1 MSTFYKFT
9 QGVEEK
15 IRVYTSGAILIL
27 KNPTTILTFNT
38 VETVEGE
45 TEDDNEYWL
54 TFTIDQDNFIEGGLA
69 QYQLFEDNKLK
80 EYGSCQIIPNLL
92 VNPEQDTRGKYKII
106 VDGIEAM
113 LAGVATKGQRH
124 IQVGDKT
131 IEKYSA
137 SQLLSL
143 LNYFQGKLAEEE
155 SGTDVNTKTDQL
167 TIKYYWR
174 GI

>member
-1 MSTFYKFT
+1 MSNTFYKFT

-27 KNPTTILTFNT
+27 KNSTTILTFNT
-38 VETVEGE
+38 VETEGE
-45 TEDDNEYWL
+45 DEYWL

-69 QYQLFEDNKLK
+69 QYQLFEGNILK
-80 EYGSCQIIPNLL
+80 EYGTCQIIPNLL
-92 VNPEQDTRGKYKII
+92 VNPQQDTRGKYKII

-167 TIKYYWR
+167 NIKYVWR
-174 GI
+174 VR

>member
-1 MSTFYKFT
+1 MSQFYKFT
-9 QGVEEK
+9 QGVDEQ
-15 IRVYTSGAILIL
+15 IRVYAPSAILIL
-27 KNPTTILTFNT
+27 KNPTTILTFNH
-38 VETVEGE
+38 VETITGAVE
-45 TEDDNEYWL
+45 NEYWL
-54 TFTIDQDNFIEGGLA
+54 QFKIDEDNFIEGGIA
-69 QYQLFEDNKLK
+69 QYQLFEGNILK

-92 VNPEQDTRGKYKII
+92 INPQQDLRGKYKQI

-137 SQLLSL
+137 AELLSL

-174 GI
+174 GL